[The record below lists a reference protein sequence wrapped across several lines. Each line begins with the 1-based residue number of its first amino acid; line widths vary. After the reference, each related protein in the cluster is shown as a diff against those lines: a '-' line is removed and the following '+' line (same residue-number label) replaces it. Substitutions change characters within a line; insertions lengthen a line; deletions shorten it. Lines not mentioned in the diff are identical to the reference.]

1 MKDLTGLKPVRSFI
15 IIFFFFYKSIYLNTV
30 INDQFLNDDSY
41 KDLFDNASD
50 LIHFINL
57 ENKILYVNP
66 SWLKTLGY
74 TLEEIQY
81 HSIYDL
87 VQEADKTRFFE
98 YREAIIQGKPSTEII
113 FGIVTKS
120 GTVAYLEGEITLRQV
135 DGQPSYTR
143 GIFHNI
149 TSKIDSEKKIRE
161 SEQNLQ
167 QLLIHAPDAV
177 VVIDADSNI
186 LYWNPKAEKMFG
198 WKAEAVIGTPLSDK
212 IVPERFRKGHEEG
225 MRRFLATGVAHVINN
240 TVDIAAINSSGF
252 EFSVELTVSTTQQN
266 GKQAFIAFI
275 RDTSEKKKNQL
286 ELEKR
291 KQQLENSNLQ
301 LQQFAHAASHDMKE
315 PVRKILLY
323 MDRVKREEEI
333 PVPPNGYL
341 DKINKAAHR
350 LWRIVEGFL
359 NYATVENFSETLMP
373 VDLQAILKNIESDLE
388 LVITEKN
395 ARIVYA
401 TFPVF
406 RAVPFLIYQLMY
418 NLIANALK
426 FSREGVEPVVA
437 VNANLIT
444 LPGDSG
450 EQLHYIE
457 IRIKDNGIGFSAEE
471 GNKLFNTFTR
481 LNAPHEYEGSGFGLS
496 LCRSIVE
503 RHNGTITA
511 NGFPG
516 EGAVFTIHLPVD
528 GV

>member
-1 MKDLTGLKPVRSFI
+1 M
-15 IIFFFFYKSIYLNTV
+15 NTSEY
-30 INDQFLNDDSY
+30 INDDSY

-66 SWLKTLGY
+66 SWLKILGY
-74 TLEEIQY
+74 TMEEIQY

-87 VQEADKTRFFE
+87 VQEEDRDRFFQ
-98 YREAIIQGKPSTEII
+98 YREAIIKGKESSEITVGMI
-113 FGIVTKS
+113 TKN
-120 GTVAYLEGEITLRQV
+120 GEIAYLEGGISLRKV
-135 DGQPSYTR
+135 NGQPSYTR

-149 TSKIDSEKKIRE
+149 TSKIESDKKLRE

-177 VVIDADSNI
+177 VVIDEQSNI
-186 LYWNPKAEKMFG
+186 LYWNPKAEQMFG
-198 WKAEAVIGTPLSDK
+198 WKAELVIGTSLSDK
-212 IVPERFRKGHEEG
+212 IVPERFRKAHEAG
-225 MRRFLATGVAHVINN
+225 MRRFLATGVPHVINN

-252 EFSVELTVSTTQQN
+252 EFSVELNISTTQQN

-291 KQQLENSNLQ
+291 SLQLEKSNQQ

-323 MDRVKREEEI
+323 MDRVRRDGKIEVE
-333 PVPPNGYL
+333 PNGYL
-341 DKINKAAHR
+341 DKIDNAAHR

-359 NYATVENFSETLMP
+359 NYATVENFSESFMP
-373 VDLQAILKNIESDLE
+373 VDLQVLLKNIESDLE
-388 LVITEKN
+388 LVITEKK
-395 ARIVYA
+395 ARIIYHP
-401 TFPVF
+401 FPLF
-406 RAVPFLIYQLMY
+406 PAIPFLIYQLMY
-418 NLIANALK
+418 NLVANALK
-426 FSREGVEPVVA
+426 FSREGVTPEVA
-437 VNANLIT
+437 INAHLVN
-444 LPGDSG
+444 LPGANG
-450 EQLHYIE
+450 EQLKYIE
-457 IRIKDNGIGFSAEE
+457 IRVKDNGIGFSAEE

-496 LCRSIVE
+496 LCRNIVE
-503 RHNGTITA
+503 RHKGSITA
-511 NGFPG
+511 HGFPG
-516 EGAVFTIHLPVD
+516 EGAVFTILLPVD